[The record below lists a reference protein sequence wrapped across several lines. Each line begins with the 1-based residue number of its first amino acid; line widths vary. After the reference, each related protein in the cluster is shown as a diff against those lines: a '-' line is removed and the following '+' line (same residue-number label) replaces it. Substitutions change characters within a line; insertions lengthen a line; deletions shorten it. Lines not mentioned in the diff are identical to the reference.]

1 MCDKDEA
8 IYEMLKD
15 VEYSISLILERFENI
30 KVADDFLSCNDNI
43 TMLDSISM
51 RILAIGEAFKNIDKL
66 SNQTLLQKYS
76 TIEWKKIKGIRDIL
90 SHHYFDIN
98 ADIIFSI
105 CDEKLEEL
113 LEVTKQIMIDIKDD
127 EC

>member
-1 MCDKDEA
+1 MCDTDEA

-15 VEYSISLILERFENI
+15 VEYSIGLILERFENI

-66 SNQTLLQKYS
+66 SNQTLLQKYP
-76 TIEWKKIKGIRDIL
+76 TIEWKKIKGTRDIL

-105 CDEKLEEL
+105 CDEKLDDL
-113 LEVTKQIMIDIKDD
+113 LEVTKQMIADIKRDK
-127 EC
+127 C

>member
-1 MCDKDEA
+1 MSDTDEA

-15 VEYSISLILERFENI
+15 VDYSIDLILERFEHIN
-30 KVADDFLSCNDNI
+30 VADDFLSCNDNI

-51 RILAIGEAFKNIDKL
+51 RILAIGEAFKNIDKQ
-66 SNQTLLQKYS
+66 SDKKLLVKYPA
-76 TIEWKKIKGIRDIL
+76 IEWKKIKGTRDIL

-105 CDEKLEEL
+105 CDEKLDEL
-113 LEVTKQIMIDIKDD
+113 STVTKQMMTDIKNK
-127 EC
+127 

>member
-1 MCDKDEA
+1 MSDTDEA

-15 VEYSISLILERFENI
+15 IDYSIGLILERFENI

-66 SNQTLLQKYS
+66 SNHTLLKKYP
-76 TIEWKKIKGIRDIL
+76 TIEWKKIKGTRDIL

-105 CDEKLEEL
+105 CDEKLDEL
-113 LEVTKQIMIDIKDD
+113 LNVTQQIMSDIKNK
-127 EC
+127 